1 MTPAL
6 DALIPIRHQGPINDY
21 NVRVRDYVPPEH
33 KRFLEYLDVSPSLR
47 ELIVDY
53 KSEQIIEK
61 FNSFIEAYAEQR
73 SKHIQV
79 RYQLCVVFSG
89 TSYFQIV
96 TSYIVLPASK
106 REEDFQSAS
115 ETGSV
120 SSLSSTSTSSSIT
133 SSSSLASAGS
143 HSSAISSAGS
153 VSSIE
158 ENRRLARR
166 RLSRSHSLSEV
177 GTGGTPFMIYLK
189 GIRDNTNAVKIK

>member
-53 KSEQIIEK
+53 KSDQIIEK

-79 RYQLCVVFSG
+79 RYQLCVFFWDVLFSDCHVIYRAPSIKTRRRFSISLG
-89 TSYFQIV
+89 NWVCIV
-96 TSYIVLPASK
+96 TQFNINKQFNHIKQFACICWISFIS
-106 REEDFQSAS
+106 DF
-115 ETGSV
+115 
-120 SSLSSTSTSSSIT
+120 LSWQCIQ
-133 SSSSLASAGS
+133 
-143 HSSAISSAGS
+143 H
-153 VSSIE
+153 
-158 ENRRLARR
+158 
-166 RLSRSHSLSEV
+166 
-177 GTGGTPFMIYLK
+177 
-189 GIRDNTNAVKIK
+189 

>member
-79 RYQLCVVFSG
+79 RYQLCVFLLG
-89 TSYFQIV
+89 RPIF
-96 TSYIVLPASK
+96 
-106 REEDFQSAS
+106 
-115 ETGSV
+115 
-120 SSLSSTSTSSSIT
+120 
-133 SSSSLASAGS
+133 
-143 HSSAISSAGS
+143 
-153 VSSIE
+153 
-158 ENRRLARR
+158 
-166 RLSRSHSLSEV
+166 RLSRHISCFQHQNEKKIFNQPRKLGLYRHLVQHQQVVQSHQAVRLHLLDLIHQRFPQLVVYPALKKTV
-177 GTGGTPFMIYLK
+177 G
-189 GIRDNTNAVKIK
+189 